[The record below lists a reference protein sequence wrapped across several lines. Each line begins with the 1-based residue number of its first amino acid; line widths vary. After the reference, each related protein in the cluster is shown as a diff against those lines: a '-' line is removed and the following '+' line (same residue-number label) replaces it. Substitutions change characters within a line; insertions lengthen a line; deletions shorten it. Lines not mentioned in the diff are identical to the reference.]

1 MHKRIGTLGTIAVLL
16 AAVGL
21 IAAQSIA
28 SADSKVRTVR
38 LSGANELDPTTLEPG
53 AGDPDGSG
61 RAKVR
66 VDDEAG
72 TVCFTVSW
80 QDIASPTMAHIHDGN
95 ASENGPVVVT
105 LFDNGGP
112 PLPATIHSVKG
123 CAEGVDAALA
133 EDIQKNPGEFYVNV
147 HNIDFPGGAIR
158 GQLKR
163 PKK

>member
-21 IAAQSIA
+21 IAVQSIA

-38 LSGANELDPTTLEPG
+38 LSGANELAPTTLEPG

-105 LFDNGGP
+105 LFDNGASS

-123 CAEGVDAALA
+123 CAEGVAAALA
-133 EDIQKNPGEFYVNV
+133 EDIQKHPREFYVNV
-147 HNIDFPGGAIR
+147 HNTEFPGGAIR

-163 PKK
+163 PK